1 MDLRAL
7 RYFVE
12 VVRCNGFTRAAESLH
27 VTQPTIS
34 KMVRSL
40 EEELGGPLLLREGR
54 GVRLTDA
61 GQVVHARGLQLLEQ
75 SRQLLQEV
83 AEVDGIAR
91 GRLGVGIMPTAGHY
105 MAPVIALFQQRH
117 PGVELHVQE
126 QGARAQRQL
135 LLDGQLD
142 MALGLRGMD
151 DGPGGDAGDAADQ
164 GLEHCTIAH
173 QKTRVAFAA
182 SEVTDPEAPVQ
193 WSDLARRPFVVY
205 TSDFALH
212 QAVLEHCA
220 AAGFSPQVR
229 LQTRYWDFIGD
240 LVAEGVGVAVM
251 FEHVIARF
259 DPRRVSSRPLVGPE
273 LHWDV
278 VQLWR
283 SGHLSRAAR
292 AWLECVRTIYPD
304 DNR

>member
-1 MDLRAL
+1 MQIFSRVA
-7 RYFVE
+7 E
-12 VVRCNGFTRAAESLH
+12 MASFTRAAEALH

-34 KMVRSL
+34 KMVRAL

-54 GVRLTDA
+54 GVQLTDA
-61 GQVVHARGLQLLEQ
+61 GQVVHARGLQVLEQ

-91 GRLGVGIMPTAGHY
+91 GSLSVGIMPTAGHY
-105 MAPVIALFQQRH
+105 MAPVIARFQQLH

-135 LLDGQLD
+135 LLDGKLD
-142 MALGLRGMD
+142 MALGLHGA
-151 DGPGGDAGDAADQ
+151 GEAGGDLAGE
-164 GLEHCTIAH
+164 GLEYCTIAH

-182 SEVTDPEAPVQ
+182 HEVPDPDAPVH
-193 WSDLARRPFVVY
+193 WSELARRPFVFY

-283 SGHLSRAAR
+283 SGYLSRAAR
-292 AWLECVRTIYPD
+292 AWLECVRAVYPD

>member
-7 RYFVE
+7 RYFIE
-12 VVRCNGFTRAAESLH
+12 VVRQNGFTRAAATLH

-34 KMVRSL
+34 KMVKAL
-40 EEELGGPLLLREGR
+40 EDELGGPLLLREGR
-54 GVRLTDA
+54 GVQLTDA
-61 GQVVHARGLQLLEQ
+61 GQVVYDRGVQVLDQARLL
-75 SRQLLQEV
+75 RQEV

-91 GRLGVGIMPTAGHY
+91 GTLSVGIMPTAGHY
-105 MAPVIALFQQRH
+105 MAPVIARYQQRY
-117 PGVELHVQE
+117 PGVHLQVNE

-135 LLDGQLD
+135 VLEGKLD
-142 MALGLRGMD
+142 MALGLHGA
-151 DGPGGDAGDAADQ
+151 GEAGGELAGE
-164 GLEHCTIAH
+164 GLEYCTIAH

-182 SEVTDPEAPVQ
+182 HEVPDPDAPVH
-193 WSDLARRPFVVY
+193 WSELARRPFVFY
-205 TSDFALH
+205 TSVFALH

-283 SGHLSRAAR
+283 SGYLSRAAR
-292 AWLECVRTIYPD
+292 AWLECVRAVYPD

>member
-12 VVRCNGFTRAAESLH
+12 VVRSNSFTRAAEALH

-34 KMVRSL
+34 KMVRAL

-54 GVRLTDA
+54 GVQLTDA
-61 GQVVHARGLQLLEQ
+61 GQVVHARGLQVLEQ

-91 GRLGVGIMPTAGHY
+91 GSLSVGIMPTAGHY
-105 MAPVIALFQQRH
+105 MAPVIARFQQLH

-135 LLDGQLD
+135 LLDGKLD
-142 MALGLRGMD
+142 MALGLHGA
-151 DGPGGDAGDAADQ
+151 GEAGGDLAGE
-164 GLEHCTIAH
+164 GLEYCTIAH

-182 SEVTDPEAPVQ
+182 HEVPDPDAPVH
-193 WSDLARRPFVVY
+193 WSELARRPFVFY

-283 SGHLSRAAR
+283 SGYLSRAAR
-292 AWLECVRTIYPD
+292 AWLECVRAVYPD

>member
-1 MDLRAL
+1 MHLTPTEWAV
-7 RYFVE
+7 VE
-12 VVRCNGFTRAAESLH
+12 VLVRH
-27 VTQPTIS
+27 P
-34 KMVRSL
+34 
-40 EEELGGPLLLREGR
+40 GR
-54 GVRLTDA
+54 LVS
-61 GQVVHARGLQLLEQ
+61 Q
-75 SRQLLQEV
+75 RQLLQEV

-91 GRLGVGIMPTAGHY
+91 GSLSVGIMPTAGHY
-105 MAPVIALFQQRH
+105 MAPVIARFQQLH
-117 PGVELHVQE
+117 PGVELRVQE

-135 LLDGQLD
+135 LLDGKLD
-142 MALGLRGMD
+142 MALGLHGA
-151 DGPGGDAGDAADQ
+151 GEAGGDLAGE
-164 GLEHCTIAH
+164 GLEYCTIAH

-182 SEVTDPEAPVQ
+182 HEVPDPDAPVH
-193 WSDLARRPFVVY
+193 WSELARRPFVFY

-220 AAGFSPQVR
+220 AAGLSPQVR

-283 SGHLSRAAR
+283 SGYLSRAAR
-292 AWLECVRTIYPD
+292 AWLECVRAVYPD